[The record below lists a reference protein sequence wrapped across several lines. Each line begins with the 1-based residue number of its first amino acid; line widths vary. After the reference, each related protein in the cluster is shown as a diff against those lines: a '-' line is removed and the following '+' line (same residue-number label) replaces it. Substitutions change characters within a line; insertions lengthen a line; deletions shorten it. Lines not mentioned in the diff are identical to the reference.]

1 MAFMHFYVVSKINF
15 CPGLRNKVYELFHE
29 PFISDNA
36 LDLFNAVNTQGE
48 FKFEQ
53 ATIGDEPV
61 DGAVKVYL
69 TSTT

>member
-1 MAFMHFYVVSKINF
+1 MDSDCAHFIENII
-15 CPGLRNKVYELFHE
+15 NKVYELFHE

-36 LDLFNAVNTQGE
+36 LDLFNAVNTQGG